1 MKVTI
6 SDDGSPTLS
15 STTRVVVAVDD
26 VNDHAPEFEQAFY
39 KIVIPRTRHQDAP
52 LFQNGSGD
60 TELALEALLENGTW
74 ESFTQDELL
83 GEALFRVHAVDRD
96 IGNNAEL
103 HYSIKSGRGKGKFG
117 IHPSTG
123 TVYSQRSFAAG
134 QEYDLLV
141 KATDYGSPNK
151 SSTARVSVT
160 VKDTPEESPHAPV
173 IRQPDQRVQV
183 TESDTVGFLVALVQA
198 TDEDGDMLWYY
209 IVGGDPRSEFVIS
222 GDKGSV
228 LVAKQLDR
236 EVQSEY
242 NLTISVTDGVHTVLT
257 QLYVTVMD
265 INEHRPWFTQNLYS
279 ANVSEST
286 PVGTEV
292 VQLQATDE
300 DQDSKV
306 LYSLHSARSPAS
318 LAAFKVDY
326 QTGVI
331 TVVQSLDRESIAEH
345 LLTVMVKDA
354 GTPAKRNF
362 ARVVIHVYDANDHAP
377 EFSSAIIQGRVFET
391 ADVGSAVVTVLAV
404 DKDHG
409 NNAVITYSIT
419 SGNVG
424 NAFTIDPLMGTIR
437 VAKELDMNSIAEYML
452 IVKAVDGG
460 ATPLSSTLPVHI
472 MVVMADNAAPRF
484 LKREV
489 AAELY
494 ENEPAGAVVKHLE
507 ARSTSSLLF
516 ELIRGD
522 SEGHFAVDPSTG
534 VVTTQQPLDYE
545 TNRVFNLSVT
555 ATSMAGAKAVCHVIV
570 HVLDRN
576 DNAPRFVQAA
586 YEGKVAEDSPVGTLV
601 LTNGSVPLVIK
612 ASDADSELNSLLQYD
627 IVEAGPRRMFHID
640 SSTGAIRTMQMLD
653 YETMPEVVF
662 HVRVS
667 DLGKPRL
674 SSETAAKVR
683 INILDTNDCV
693 PAFTQKEYKASVL
706 MPTFT
711 NVAVIQL
718 EAKDGDSADLTKLS
732 YEILTGNSEN
742 IYAMN
747 SSTGVITVR
756 DTVRGAR
763 TSPHRLK
770 VSVSD
775 GRFSSEAHV
784 NIQWEQSQHSGLMF
798 QRKLYQ
804 GSVLENSTKVS
815 TVSVVNVVGSQLN
828 EHLVFTILNPSPLFQ
843 IGRTSGAVRT
853 TGLRFDR
860 ELQEHYQLIVQARSE
875 EYGRDSPQVA
885 HVRVNVTVLD
895 INDNCPMFVNL
906 PYYAVVSV
914 DAHKEM
920 SSLRYSIYYI
930 LLDLDKGENGEVRYE
945 LIRGHGELFRVD
957 RKSGEISLKQ
967 GLEGHNKDYQLI
979 IAAYDGGMS
988 PCSTEVQVN
997 VKVMDRSMPVF
1008 DKQFYTVSTPEDI
1021 EVHTPLAAS
1030 IRAESPLDRKLIYSI
1045 VNGNHFEEFAVDF
1058 NTASDDSNGPC
1069 EYCGS
1074 LCVHPFAP

>member
-1 MKVTI
+1 
-6 SDDGSPTLS
+6 
-15 STTRVVVAVDD
+15 
-26 VNDHAPEFEQAFY
+26 
-39 KIVIPRTRHQDAP
+39 
-52 LFQNGSGD
+52 
-60 TELALEALLENGTW
+60 
-74 ESFTQDELL
+74 
-83 GEALFRVHAVDRD
+83 
-96 IGNNAEL
+96 
-103 HYSIKSGRGKGKFG
+103 
-117 IHPSTG
+117 
-123 TVYSQRSFAAG
+123 
-134 QEYDLLV
+134 
-141 KATDYGSPNK
+141 
-151 SSTARVSVT
+151 
-160 VKDTPEESPHAPV
+160 
-173 IRQPDQRVQV
+173 
-183 TESDTVGFLVALVQA
+183 
-198 TDEDGDMLWYY
+198 MLWYY

-419 SGNVG
+419 S
-424 NAFTIDPLMGTIR
+424 
-437 VAKELDMNSIAEYML
+437 DMNSIAEYML

-586 YEGKVAEDSPVGTLV
+586 YEGK
-601 LTNGSVPLVIK
+601 
-612 ASDADSELNSLLQYD
+612 
-627 IVEAGPRRMFHID
+627 
-640 SSTGAIRTMQMLD
+640 
-653 YETMPEVVF
+653 
-662 HVRVS
+662 
-667 DLGKPRL
+667 
-674 SSETAAKVR
+674 
-683 INILDTNDCV
+683 
-693 PAFTQKEYKASVL
+693 
-706 MPTFT
+706 
-711 NVAVIQL
+711 
-718 EAKDGDSADLTKLS
+718 
-732 YEILTGNSEN
+732 
-742 IYAMN
+742 
-747 SSTGVITVR
+747 
-756 DTVRGAR
+756 
-763 TSPHRLK
+763 
-770 VSVSD
+770 
-775 GRFSSEAHV
+775 
-784 NIQWEQSQHSGLMF
+784 
-798 QRKLYQ
+798 
-804 GSVLENSTKVS
+804 
-815 TVSVVNVVGSQLN
+815 
-828 EHLVFTILNPSPLFQ
+828 
-843 IGRTSGAVRT
+843 
-853 TGLRFDR
+853 
-860 ELQEHYQLIVQARSE
+860 
-875 EYGRDSPQVA
+875 
-885 HVRVNVTVLD
+885 
-895 INDNCPMFVNL
+895 
-906 PYYAVVSV
+906 
-914 DAHKEM
+914 
-920 SSLRYSIYYI
+920 
-930 LLDLDKGENGEVRYE
+930 
-945 LIRGHGELFRVD
+945 
-957 RKSGEISLKQ
+957 
-967 GLEGHNKDYQLI
+967 
-979 IAAYDGGMS
+979 
-988 PCSTEVQVN
+988 
-997 VKVMDRSMPVF
+997 
-1008 DKQFYTVSTPEDI
+1008 
-1021 EVHTPLAAS
+1021 
-1030 IRAESPLDRKLIYSI
+1030 
-1045 VNGNHFEEFAVDF
+1045 
-1058 NTASDDSNGPC
+1058 
-1069 EYCGS
+1069 
-1074 LCVHPFAP
+1074 